1 MVKES
6 AIPWLPTAPPRTVH
20 SNRPMSFTWNRN
32 PMSMERRKVWV
43 QGGQRGFTLIEILI
57 ALLIG
62 VFLLAALLTIVQAN
76 RHVYGDQSQLA
87 QLQDRER
94 MAMTLMTDVIQMA
107 GYFPNPTQ
115 NTLGGSLTA
124 TGPFLAGQSITGQT
138 ASSAFGDQISVRY
151 MTAGSD
157 GILNCSGLSNPNPP
171 PAAGGANILY
181 VNTFSVVNG
190 QLVCTLTSSA
200 TPTTSVQYNLVS
212 GVTNATTSFGITNL
226 VILYGV
232 NTTGAGNAVDTY
244 FSANQM
250 SSANW
255 NNVISVLIQLTFSNP
270 LYTNGSTTQPK
281 TIEIQRVVGIMNQL
295 GPVN

>member
-1 MVKES
+1 
-6 AIPWLPTAPPRTVH
+6 
-20 SNRPMSFTWNRN
+20 MST
-32 PMSMERRKVWV
+32 ERRKVWV
-43 QGGQRGFTLIEILI
+43 QGQRGFTLIEILI

-76 RHVYGDQSQLA
+76 RRVYGDQSQLA
-87 QLQDRER
+87 QLQDSER

-115 NTLGGSLTA
+115 NTLDGSLIQAGTLFA
-124 TGPFLAGQSITGQT
+124 QGQSIAGTF
-138 ASSAFGDQISVRY
+138 SSAVPGDSISVRY

-157 GILNCSGLSNPNPP
+157 GILNCSGLSNPN
-171 PAAGGANILY
+171 AVGGATILY
-181 VNTFSVVNG
+181 VNTFQVVNG

-200 TPTTSVQYNLVS
+200 APTPVQYNLVS
-212 GVTNATTSFGITNL
+212 GVTNATTTLGVTNL
-226 VILYGV
+226 SILYGV
-232 NTTGAGNAVDTY
+232 KTNAGAAGNTVDTY
-244 FSANQM
+244 LNASQVTAAND
-250 SSANW
+250 W
-255 NNVISVLIQLTFSNP
+255 NNVISVLIELTFTNP

>member
-1 MVKES
+1 
-6 AIPWLPTAPPRTVH
+6 
-20 SNRPMSFTWNRN
+20 MST
-32 PMSMERRKVWV
+32 ERRKVWV
-43 QGGQRGFTLIEILI
+43 QGGQQGFTLIEILI
-57 ALLIG
+57 ALLLG
-62 VFLLAALLTIVQAN
+62 VFLLGALLTIVQAN
-76 RHVYGDQSQLA
+76 RRVYGDQSQLA
-87 QLQDRER
+87 QLQDSER

-190 QLVCTLTSSA
+190 QLVCTLTTIPAS
-200 TPTTSVQYNLVS
+200 TTVQYNLVS
-212 GVTNATTSFGITNL
+212 GVTNATTAAGLGGVVNL
-226 VILYGV
+226 SILYGV
-232 NTTGAGNAVDTY
+232 KTNAGAAGNTVDTY
-244 FSANQM
+244 LNAGQM
-250 SSANW
+250 SVANW
-255 NNVISVLIQLTFSNP
+255 SNVISVLIQLTFTNP
-270 LYTNGSTTQPK
+270 LYTSGSTTQPQ
-281 TIEIQRVVGIMNQL
+281 TIEIQRVVGVMNQL

>member
-1 MVKES
+1 
-6 AIPWLPTAPPRTVH
+6 
-20 SNRPMSFTWNRN
+20 MST
-32 PMSMERRKVWV
+32 ERRKVWV
-43 QGGQRGFTLIEILI
+43 QGQRGFTLIEILI

-87 QLQDRER
+87 QLQDSER

-115 NTLGGSLTA
+115 NTLDGSLIQSGA
-124 TGPFLAGQSITGQT
+124 FAQGQSITG
-138 ASSAFGDQISVRY
+138 AFSSTVPGDSISVRY

-190 QLVCTLTSSA
+190 QLVCTLTTIPAS
-200 TPTTSVQYNLVS
+200 TTVQYNLVS
-212 GVTNATTSFGITNL
+212 GVTNATTTFGVANL
-226 VILYGV
+226 SILYGV
-232 NTTGAGNAVDTY
+232 KTNAGAAGNTVDTY
-244 FSANQM
+244 LNASQVTAAND
-250 SSANW
+250 W
-255 NNVISVLIQLTFSNP
+255 NNVISVLIELTFTNP

>member
-1 MVKES
+1 
-6 AIPWLPTAPPRTVH
+6 
-20 SNRPMSFTWNRN
+20 MST
-32 PMSMERRKVWV
+32 ERRKVWV
-43 QGGQRGFTLIEILI
+43 QGQRGFTLIEILI

-76 RHVYGDQSQLA
+76 RRVYGDQSQLA
-87 QLQDRER
+87 QLQDSER

-115 NTLGGSLTA
+115 NTLDGSLIQAGTLFA
-124 TGPFLAGQSITGQT
+124 QGQSITGT
-138 ASSAFGDQISVRY
+138 FSSAVPGDSISVRY

-157 GILNCSGLSNPNPP
+157 GILNCSGLSNSN
-171 PAAGGANILY
+171 AVGGATILY
-181 VNTFSVVNG
+181 VNTFQVVNG

-200 TPTTSVQYNLVS
+200 APTPVQYNLVS
-212 GVTNATTSFGITNL
+212 GVTNATTTLGVTNL
-226 VILYGV
+226 SILYGV
-232 NTTGAGNAVDTY
+232 KTNAGAAGNTVDTY
-244 FSANQM
+244 LNASQVTAAND
-250 SSANW
+250 W
-255 NNVISVLIQLTFSNP
+255 NNVISVLIELTFTNP

>member
-1 MVKES
+1 
-6 AIPWLPTAPPRTVH
+6 
-20 SNRPMSFTWNRN
+20 
-32 PMSMERRKVWV
+32 MSMERRKALV
-43 QGGQRGFTLIEILI
+43 QGGQQGFTLIEILI

-62 VFLLAALLTIVQAN
+62 VFLLGAVLTIVQTN
-76 RHVYGDQSQLA
+76 RHVYGDQSQLS
-87 QLQDRER
+87 QLQDSER
-94 MAMTLMTDVIQMA
+94 MALTLMTDVIQMA

-115 NTLGGSLTA
+115 NTLDGSLTQA
-124 TGPFLAGQSITGQT
+124 GTFAPGQSITGT
-138 ASSAFGDQISVRY
+138 FSSAVPGDSISVRY

-157 GILNCSGLSNPNPP
+157 GILNCSGLSNPN
-171 PAAGGANILY
+171 AVGGATILY

-200 TPTTSVQYNLVS
+200 TPTPVQYNLVS

-281 TIEIQRVVGIMNQL
+281 TIEIQRVVGVMNQL